1 MYGARLRHTAP
12 PDTSRTH
19 ARSVTCPEWVVDT
32 VLDHVAKENKA
43 TGYDGVSVTLWKR
56 VKTARRICK
65 ALVRL
70 MWCYELPA
78 EEVLLCLQ
86 VMIHKPGKGWGQR
99 KCFRPITLCNDMY
112 KCLDGCLFY
121 YMARETGIIQEPP
134 PEEETTRE
142 PWRASAAPAAHGTI
156 FPYCP
161 RPIDSR

>member
-1 MYGARLRHTAP
+1 
-12 PDTSRTH
+12 
-19 ARSVTCPEWVVDT
+19 
-32 VLDHVAKENKA
+32 
-43 TGYDGVSVTLWKR
+43 
-56 VKTARRICK
+56 
-65 ALVRL
+65 

-142 PWRASAAPAAHGTI
+142 PYLSKTQRAYQRNRSTLDCWPGWMRPAPK
-156 FPYCP
+156 
-161 RPIDSR
+161 